1 MCVRVLFVCV
11 RVLVQCSHP
20 LLVAHASPIHHHQNN
35 TTTSPSNQIG
45 LPIVYPRN
53 DLSYAENFL
62 HMLFAVPTEQYKV
75 DPLRAKA
82 LETVLLLY
90 LDHEQ
95 VRVVEGG

>member
-1 MCVRVLFVCV
+1 
-11 RVLVQCSHP
+11 
-20 LLVAHASPIHHHQNN
+20 
-35 TTTSPSNQIG
+35 
-45 LPIVYPRN
+45 
-53 DLSYAENFL
+53 
-62 HMLFAVPTEQYKV
+62 MLFAVPTEQYKV